1 MQHRPYPEQQ
11 PQDLFQQEGAQ
22 QHRAQPELEASIL
35 RFWETI
41 RTSADT
47 IVTLRQENA
56 RLKVRAA
63 QAADTS
69 ELRAEIAGLKADTMT
84 LRAANEQYQQD
95 IATLRVELSAERSR
109 QPVVVESP
117 VNAELQAELE
127 LLRQEHATVF
137 ANLEATQA
145 MLAEEQQREPVVVES
160 PVNAELLAETERLR
174 EAHAAL
180 TVELEV
186 TQAMLAEEQQREPQ
200 VVESPVNAELL
211 AETERLRAAHAAVLI
226 EVESMQVRLA
236 DELSKE
242 PTEPVL
248 VESPINQE
256 LEAEIEQLRAD
267 LAAVEVR
274 LVEYTRRLAERDDI
288 IIDLQATVKDLQQEV
303 EAKTAALAEPIDA
316 DHERELLAI
325 EALQERLR
333 ELEPLAIRH
342 REQETQLV
350 ELQTELA
357 DVNAE
362 LQRAMTIVQRYR
374 EAGLRHLEHPDMAG
388 QMTLFMPAAAQ
399 PSGVSEGRLH
409 AMMTKEEVLALADRL
424 DSVANRIGGL
434 FGIS

>member
-174 EAHAAL
+174 
-180 TVELEV
+180 
-186 TQAMLAEEQQREPQ
+186 
-200 VVESPVNAELL
+200 
-211 AETERLRAAHAAVLI
+211 AAHAAVLL

-236 DELSKE
+236 DELLKE

-303 EAKTAALAEPIDA
+303 EARTAALAEPIDA